1 MLYEAVLR
9 IHYILVRIRIR
20 GLVPVPLT
28 PDPGI
33 FFSDLQD
40 NKKYI
45 YFYVFFLITCQS
57 NIYTLFQKE
66 RKT

>member
-20 GLVPVPLT
+20 ALVPVPLT
-28 PDPGI
+28 PDHGI

-40 NKKYI
+40 DNKN
-45 YFYVFFLITCQS
+45 FF
-57 NIYTLFQKE
+57 FFF
-66 RKT
+66 

>member
-20 GLVPVPLT
+20 GLVPVLLT

-40 NKKYI
+40 DNTKNI
-45 YFYVFFLITCQS
+45 YFTFFFPYYFL
-57 NIYTLFQKE
+57 
-66 RKT
+66 